1 MNLEPEF
8 TAEPTAGQNE
18 TSSQDTGKDLQL
30 VYRRVRH
37 SGFARG
43 ENTLAEL
50 EGKAR
55 KEGESRTEQA
65 LAQRPLPGSV
75 QEPEIALLQF
85 LLAASS
91 LL

>member
-1 MNLEPEF
+1 MQFLTRVESMNLEPEF

-37 SGFARG
+37 SGVARG
-43 ENTLAEL
+43 ENPIAEL

-55 KEGESRTEQA
+55 REGERKSRAGVSIKT
-65 LAQRPLPGSV
+65 LARKR
-75 QEPEIALLQF
+75 AR
-85 LLAASS
+85 A
-91 LL
+91 

>member
-1 MNLEPEF
+1 MKLKPEF

-43 ENTLAEL
+43 ENTMAEL

-55 KEGESRTEQA
+55 REGERKSRAGVSTKT
-65 LAQRPLPGSV
+65 LARKR
-75 QEPEIALLQF
+75 AR
-85 LLAASS
+85 A
-91 LL
+91 